1 MSFTKQRGEN
11 RNPKHIYYVSL
22 LNSQQW
28 QGVNGLRAR
37 TLRKYPFC
45 QICREEG
52 IKAGV
57 LPDGYVRS
65 SRDVHHLR
73 PVEDVGRYYQP
84 GEEVP
89 EEVKAAMRER
99 CFDEKNV
106 IAVCRECHIR
116 LHRQMQSHVGQQ
128 AQTMPKEVTD
138 GATITANFITRITG
152 QEVRPEQVAPV
163 RKGIR
168 KTRFGWVTPE
178 EFKEKIEQQ
187 QKDWKSN
194 LLNRFTHD
202 DSGTEDAPTVDA
214 PAKD

>member
-22 LNSQQW
+22 LNSQDW

-37 TLRKYPFC
+37 TLRKHPLC
-45 QICREEG
+45 QMCEEDG
-52 IKAGV
+52 IIK
-57 LPDGYVRS
+57 S

-106 IAVCRECHIR
+106 IAVCREHHIQ

-128 AQTMPKEVTD
+128 AQTMPKDVTESSVMM
-138 GATITANFITRITG
+138 ANFITRITG
-152 QEVRPEQVAPV
+152 HEVTPEQVAPV

-168 KTRFGWVTPE
+168 KTRFGWVTKE

-187 QKDWKSN
+187 HKDWKSN

-202 DSGTEDAPTVDA
+202 DSGTKDAPAVDA
-214 PAKD
+214 PAED